1 MTNNDKHIND
11 ILRSKFQDFEV
22 APPPEVWENIEK
34 ELDKPSFFSSKSGYV
49 TIIALL
55 ILIVPL
61 SYFGTDNTS
70 KHRYLNAQVAQL
82 EVPRN
87 TSGVSAADEKGESI
101 EEAVRSANS
110 SKNIDQVLEVTETSK
125 STGNPMADE
134 IAKPVDSEEPNGQT
148 GIVENKVNATNNN
161 FIELRQGFDISKSTQ
176 LIPLR
181 PLSLSNTGI
190 DLSDLPLAFDDE
202 ILKTLSESQKKKTF
216 WEYSILLSP
225 EFSLNDMDSVRVLNS
240 ISAGLEPTKYLNK
253 HWFVRSGINISFTGD
268 KGFAKLDYISNDLM
282 GTYDDVYDVTFDT
295 AGGVVTPVY
304 HTKTVE
310 VWDSVRHIKVS
321 EVTNRYLYAQVP
333 VLLGFKSAVGNFNIY
348 LFAGPAVGFQLAKWI
363 DTPLSN
369 SEGLEIIN
377 LDNKL
382 PLRSNVNFQLWI
394 GGGLEYSL
402 NKRYSLVMEPTFKH
416 YFKSLYSDPEY
427 KINTSGFALR
437 FGVNIKI
444 GK

>member
-1 MTNNDKHIND
+1 MNNNDKHIND
-11 ILRSKFQDFEV
+11 ILRRKFQGFEV
-22 APPPEVWENIEK
+22 TPPPEVWENIEK
-34 ELDKPSFFSSKSGYV
+34 ELDKPSFFSSKSGYI

-70 KHRYLNAQVAQL
+70 KHKTFNAQMAQL
-82 EVPRN
+82 NVARN
-87 TSGVSAADEKGESI
+87 AIGVSAVDEKGVST
-101 EEAVRSANS
+101 EEYVKPANGA
-110 SKNIDQVLEVTETSK
+110 KNIGQALEITETYK
-125 STGNPMADE
+125 SRGNAIAVV
-134 IAKPVDSEEPNGQT
+134 IAKSVDSEESRSQ
-148 GIVENKVNATNNN
+148 IEVVENKGDATINK
-161 FIELRQGFDISKSTQ
+161 FIDLKQGFDISKPSQ
-176 LIPLR
+176 MLPLR
-181 PLSLSNTGI
+181 SLSLSNTSI

-225 EFSLNDMDSVRVLNS
+225 EFSLNDMDSVRALNS

-268 KGFAKLDYISNDLM
+268 KGFAKVDYISNDLM

-333 VLLGFKSAVGNFNIY
+333 VLLGYKSAVGNFNIY

-377 LDNKL
+377 LDNRL
-382 PLRSNVNFQLWI
+382 PVRSNVNFQLWI
-394 GGGLEYSL
+394 GGGLEYNIS
-402 NKRYSLVMEPTFKH
+402 KRYSLVMEPAFKH
-416 YFKSLYSDPEY
+416 YFKSLYSDSEY